1 MWWWRVQ
8 HYPRPRLLPKI
19 GLLSPQCAS
28 CAKHCTPLSSLI
40 TTLLATMYLLQ
51 ELREVPPFIFNVLY
65 ILQVVERDCDAQDGK
80 KTSVDFQASPP
91 EPWRPGN
98 GHRGSQ
104 VCPSFPPHKKG
115 QMSLNYFN
123 RLQWVNYFRLQALPS

>member
-1 MWWWRVQ
+1 MVVAGAALPPTTFIAQNWTALPTMCLLRKAL
-8 HYPRPRLLPKI
+8 HSTILPHNYP
-19 GLLSPQCAS
+19 AS
-28 CAKHCTPLSSLI
+28 Y
-40 TTLLATMYLLQ
+40 YLLQ

-123 RLQWVNYFRLQALPS
+123 RLQWVNYFRLQAPPS